1 MKSKLSLVL
10 YGVNNFKNYRP
21 ERSYKFKE
29 GEEPKTKIS
38 KRAIMIELGKVS
50 NAFENVSEVLEHG
63 EEVAA
68 EEAYKDMGALVR
80 YAIVLEKASTVEG
93 GLDYK
98 KAKEVLGVK
107 EILKKYK
114 SINKEVWVVS

>member
-1 MKSKLSLVL
+1 MNSKLSLVL

-21 ERSYKFKE
+21 ERSYRFKE

-38 KRAIMIELGKVS
+38 KRAIAIELGKVS
-50 NAFENVSEVLEHG
+50 NVFEKVHECLDLVD
-63 EEVAA
+63 EVAA
-68 EEAYKDMGALVR
+68 EEAYEDMGALVR

-98 KAKEVLGVK
+98 RAKEVLEVK

-114 SINKEVWVVS
+114 

>member
-21 ERSYKFKE
+21 ERYYKFKE

-50 NAFENVSEVLEHG
+50 NAFENVH
-63 EEVAA
+63 
-68 EEAYKDMGALVR
+68 EAYEHAKDESVDEIREEMGALVR
-80 YAIVLEKASTVEG
+80 YTIVLEKASTVEG

-98 KAKEVLGVK
+98 RAKEVLGVK
-107 EILKKYK
+107 EIMKKYK

>member
-50 NAFENVSEVLEHG
+50 NIFEKVY
-63 EEVAA
+63 
-68 EEAYKDMGALVR
+68 EAYEHAEDESVDEIREEMGALVR

-114 SINKEVWVVS
+114 